1 MPLTGPSHGRSYNAK
16 DVLSPIGAAAQ
27 LDMRTKKYSNIVL
40 TIIAATLILLC
51 CDPYPEKT
59 VVRAAAQEKVTIAQ
73 TEIPIPMTSE
83 QNSQTAAPTTRTVID
98 RFNEAFNRHDAD
110 ALALLL
116 TDDTVFE
123 DTSPAPDGQRIEGK
137 AAVVAFWR
145 MWFSRNADAV
155 FEAEEVIVSG
165 DRAVVRWV
173 YRKLR
178 NGQPWH
184 LRGVDVFTVRDG
196 KVAAKLAYVKG

>member
-1 MPLTGPSHGRSYNAK
+1 MPQEPTKG
-16 DVLSPIGAAAQ
+16 Q
-27 LDMRTKKYSNIVL
+27 LL
-40 TIIAATLILLC
+40 
-51 CDPYPEKT
+51 
-59 VVRAAAQEKVTIAQ
+59 VVTCVALAFFTSTAPRRADG
-73 TEIPIPMTSE
+73 MGMSGE
-83 QNSQTAAPTTRTVID
+83 QDLQTADAETRIVVD
-98 RFNEAFNRHDAD
+98 HFNEAFNRHDLD

-123 DTSPAPDGQRIEGK
+123 DTSPAPDGQRVEGK

-145 MWFSRNADAV
+145 EWFARNPDAR
-155 FEAEEVIVSG
+155 FEAEETIVSG

-173 YRKLR
+173 YRKIR

-196 KVAAKLAYVKG
+196 KVAAKFAYVKG

>member
-1 MPLTGPSHGRSYNAK
+1 
-16 DVLSPIGAAAQ
+16 
-27 LDMRTKKYSNIVL
+27 
-40 TIIAATLILLC
+40 
-51 CDPYPEKT
+51 
-59 VVRAAAQEKVTIAQ
+59 
-73 TEIPIPMTSE
+73 MTSE
-83 QNSQTAAPTTRTVID
+83 QNPPASSQATRMVID

-110 ALALLL
+110 ALGALM

-123 DTSPAPDGQRIEGK
+123 DTSPPPDGLRVAGK
-137 AAVVAFWR
+137 AAVVKFWR
-145 MWFSRNADAV
+145 DWFARNADAA
-155 FEAEEVIVSG
+155 FEAEDTIVSG

-173 YRKLR
+173 YRKVR